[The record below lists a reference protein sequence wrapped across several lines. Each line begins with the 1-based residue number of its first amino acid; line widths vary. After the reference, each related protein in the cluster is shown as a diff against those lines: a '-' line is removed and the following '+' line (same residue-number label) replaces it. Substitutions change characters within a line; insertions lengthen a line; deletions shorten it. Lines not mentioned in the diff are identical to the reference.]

1 MRILIQINRSDLI
14 DDVAIEFCKFYILLD
29 RDVCV
34 GAVNEFKVDV
44 FFFKILFLRFS
55 IHFVIRMP

>member
-34 GAVNEFKVDV
+34 GAVNEFKVEFV
-44 FFFKILFLRFS
+44 FEILFLRFS
-55 IHFVIRMP
+55 IHFLIRTP

>member
-44 FFFKILFLRFS
+44 CFFKFYS
-55 IHFVIRMP
+55 